1 MTTRP
6 SSPDRLYELLP
17 ATYRISDAASG
28 EGLRAL
34 LRLVTGQAD
43 QLRDDVQ
50 QLWDDF
56 FIETSQR
63 WVIPYIGDLV
73 GNIPL
78 HDLDVAEAA
87 GTAES
92 LFTDLTGPDLATAN
106 PVRLRADVA
115 KTIHYRRRKGT
126 PAMPEELARD
136 VTGWDTHLV
145 EFFTLLDWNQH
156 LEHLRPDCHA
166 CPDLRSVDA
175 CYRTDGPWDQHSHTA
190 EVRPITWAEGWHN
203 IPNLGFFLWRL
214 VAQPRTRTV
223 PRQVPGGAWK
233 LTFSPLGH
241 DLPLW
246 SAGDGPLPADGRS
259 SERTVDTP
267 LRPAAFFED
276 AAAFYGKGGCARLL
290 VEADGIAVPCS
301 EIACANL
308 EKWSVAGFAQPTGT
322 TIRIDPALGR
332 LALPTGRNG
341 QQLRVHWCEGSSGD
355 LGGGE
360 YARGKWLAEAGPP
373 VVAVIGGGTALD
385 TALSGRAVLP
395 GTVIEVNDNL
405 TYDLTTDLTL
415 RADEELTIQA
425 GDGFRPHVRLAN
437 GVIAVLTT
445 TPKTDASLTLN
456 GLLVE
461 GGLKVDGD
469 LRTLRLL
476 HTTLVPGRFVV
487 QGPSPRPSGPSVVV
501 APGPANARRNTQLEV
516 EVAFSVVGAL
526 RIPEHVS
533 RLWLLDS
540 IVDGIEKEGDPKAT
554 AISDAAGTSGPP
566 AHVERCT
573 VFGESRFFQ
582 LELASESL
590 FTGRVRVERT
600 QAGCV
605 RFSFV
610 PWGSRTPRQ
619 YRCQPDLEIAQ
630 LKAERRAELGTP
642 LPPAVETEIEDA
654 TVRWLK
660 PTHGATAYG
669 RPDYAQLRT
678 TSSAQL
684 RTGAADGSEM
694 GVFCLL
700 KQPQREANLRL
711 RLEEYLPIGLE
722 AALIYET

>member
-17 ATYRISDAASG
+17 AMYRVSDAENG

-43 QLRDDVQ
+43 RLREDIQ

-56 FIETSQR
+56 YIETSQR

-87 GTAES
+87 ATAES
-92 LFTDLTGPDLATAN
+92 LFTDLTGPDLAAAN

-126 PAMPEELARD
+126 PAMLEELSRD
-136 VTGWDTHLV
+136 VTGWDTRLV
-145 EFFTLLDWNQH
+145 EFFSLLDWNQH
-156 LEHLRPDCHA
+156 LEHLRPDCHG
-166 CPDLRSVDA
+166 CPDLRSVDL
-175 CYRTDGPWDQHSHTA
+175 CDRVDGPWDGATHTVD
-190 EVRPITWAEGWHN
+190 VREITAAEGWHN
-203 IPNLGFFLWRL
+203 IPRLGLFVWRL

-223 PRQVPGGAWK
+223 PRQVAGAAWK
-233 LTFSPLGH
+233 FTFSPLGH

-246 SAGDGPLPADGRS
+246 SAGDAAMPGDGRS
-259 SERTVDTP
+259 TERTIQTP

-276 AAAFYGKGGCARLL
+276 SAAFYGEDGCARLL
-290 VEADGIAVPCS
+290 VEANGVAVPAS
-301 EIACANL
+301 EIQCANL
-308 EKWSVAGFAQPTGT
+308 ATWSVAGFAQPTGT
-322 TIRIDPALGR
+322 VIRIDPERGR
-332 LALPTGRNG
+332 LALPTDRTG
-341 QQLRVHWCEGSSGD
+341 QRLTVNWCEGASAD

-360 YARGKWLAEAGPP
+360 YARGRWLAAQGPP
-373 VVAVIGGGTALD
+373 VITVSGGGAALD
-385 TALSGRAVLP
+385 AAISGRAVLP
-395 GTVIEVNDNL
+395 ATVIEVSDNL

-415 RADEELTIQA
+415 GADEELTIQA
-425 GDGFRPHVRLAN
+425 ADGFRPHVRLAN
-437 GVIAVLTT
+437 GVIAILTT
-445 TPKTDASLTLN
+445 TPRTDASLTLN

-461 GGLKVDGD
+461 GGLKIDGD
-469 LRTLRLL
+469 LRALRVL
-476 HTTLVPGRFVV
+476 HTTLVPGRSVV
-487 QGPSPRPSGPSVVV
+487 QDLSPRPSGPSIVVV
-501 APGPANARRNTQLEV
+501 PGPANAPANTRLEV
-516 EVAFSVVGAL
+516 QVAFSVVGSL
-526 RIPEHVS
+526 RIPEHVA

-540 IVDGIEKEGDPKAT
+540 VVDGDEEGDLNGT

-590 FTGRVRVERT
+590 FTDLVCVERT

-610 PWGSRTPRQ
+610 PWGSRTPRK
-619 YRCQPDLEIAQ
+619 YRCQPDLEIGR
-630 LKAERRAELGTP
+630 LKADRREELGAA

-660 PTHGATAYG
+660 PTFGATAYG

-678 TSSAQL
+678 TSPAEL
-684 RTGAADGSEM
+684 RTGAADGSDM
-694 GVFCLL
+694 GVLCLL
-700 KQPQREANLRL
+700 KQPQREANLLL
-711 RLEEYLPIGLE
+711 RLEEYLPIGIE
-722 AALIYET
+722 AGLIYET